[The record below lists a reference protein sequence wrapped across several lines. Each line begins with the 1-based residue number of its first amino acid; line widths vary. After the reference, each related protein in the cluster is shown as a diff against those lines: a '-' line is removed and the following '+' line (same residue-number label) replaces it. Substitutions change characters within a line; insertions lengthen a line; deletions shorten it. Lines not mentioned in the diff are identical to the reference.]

1 MTISIVYSEK
11 EIGVMLPVTASE
23 SYLKAISNYK
33 YGWFLSDLFVL
44 PFIIDKKLFFKKM
57 VFTHE
62 TIKILSVSENK
73 KILMKGIFFMKWF
86 GCVKL

>member
-73 KILMKGIFFMKWF
+73 KNSYERDFLY
-86 GCVKL
+86 

>member
-62 TIKILSVSENK
+62 TIKILSH
-73 KILMKGIFFMKWF
+73 
-86 GCVKL
+86 

>member
-33 YGWFLSDLFVL
+33 YGWFLSDLFD
-44 PFIIDKKLFFKKM
+44 IICF
-57 VFTHE
+57 
-62 TIKILSVSENK
+62 
-73 KILMKGIFFMKWF
+73 
-86 GCVKL
+86 